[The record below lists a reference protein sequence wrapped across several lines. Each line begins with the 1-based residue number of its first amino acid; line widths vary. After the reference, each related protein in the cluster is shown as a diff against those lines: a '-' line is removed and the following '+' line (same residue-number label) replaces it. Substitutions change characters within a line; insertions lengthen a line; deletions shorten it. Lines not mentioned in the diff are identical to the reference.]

1 MEITIEKLIGLL
13 NRDLEREYSAA
24 IQYINHAA
32 VMTGSTHGELIME
45 LEAHANEKIQYAMI
59 LSDQIH
65 SLGGTPGVKV
75 GKILTSNN
83 NEEMLQQDLES
94 QEEAIKRYKTRIEQ
108 AGHLNLFL
116 LAQQLRSI
124 LDAEKAHIE
133 NQKHLMGR

>member
-1 MEITIEKLIGLL
+1 MDITIEKLIELL
-13 NRDLEREYSAA
+13 NTDLELEYSAA

-32 VMTGSTHGELIME
+32 VMTGSTHGDLIRE

-65 SLGGTPGVKV
+65 SLGGTPSIKV
-75 GKILTSNN
+75 GKILTSDN

-108 AGHLNLFL
+108 AQCLNLFL
-116 LAQQLRSI
+116 LAQQLRNIS
-124 LDAEKAHIE
+124 DTEQAHIV